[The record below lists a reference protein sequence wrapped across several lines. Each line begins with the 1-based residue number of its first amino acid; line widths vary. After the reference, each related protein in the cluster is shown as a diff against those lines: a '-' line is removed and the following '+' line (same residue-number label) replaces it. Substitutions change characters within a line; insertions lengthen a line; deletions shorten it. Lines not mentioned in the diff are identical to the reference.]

1 MDRTDQLRVLSIFH
15 YILGAIAGVFSLFP
29 LIHVGFGVAMVRGVL
44 DHGRQ
49 APPPF
54 IGWILIGVGTL
65 FIAAG
70 LCYTVLV
77 ILAGRYLAARRHYLF
92 CLVVAGIETIFMPF
106 GTVLG
111 VFTIIA
117 LIQEPVKALFATEP

>member
-1 MDRTDQLRVLSIFH
+1 MDKSDQLRILSTFH
-15 YILGAIAGVFSLFP
+15 YVVGGIAGIFSLFP

-44 DHGRQ
+44 DHGNP
-49 APPPF
+49 PPPF
-54 IGWILIGVGTL
+54 IGWILIGIGSL

-70 LCYTVLV
+70 LTYAILV
-77 ILAGRYLAARRHYLF
+77 ILAGRYLAARQHYFF
-92 CLVVAGIETIFMPF
+92 CLVIAGIETIFMPF

>member
-1 MDRTDQLRVLSIFH
+1 MDRSDQLRILSTFH
-15 YILGAIAGVFSLFP
+15 YVVGGMAGLFSLFP

-44 DHGRQ
+44 DHGNP
-49 APPPF
+49 PPPF
-54 IGWILIGVGTL
+54 VGWILIGIGSL

-70 LCYTVLV
+70 LTYAILV
-77 ILAGRYLAARRHYLF
+77 TLTGRYLATRRHYFF
-92 CLVVAGIETIFMPF
+92 CLVIAGIETIFMPF